1 MKAYILKTKNAIST
15 EYAKTCSDSC
25 DENNIEWEYVEWYD
39 DKTKSAEAW
48 DSIGIPIGGRDKYK
62 SQNGKAQNAT
72 SGHAMIWK
80 KIRDS
85 GKPGI
90 VLEHDAIML
99 HRIDIEIPDDMIVV
113 LGYKLQKPEEYD
125 HIKAGP
131 PCDIIDIAEK
141 GHEGAHAYAIT
152 SHTAN
157 VLLKEIEDRGIPGA
171 IDNTHFLKSRA
182 KHTKVPIK
190 IMSPTPALG
199 WLRESTIWGKSATRN
214 YSFIPS
220 FQEHYHKK

>member
-1 MKAYILKTKNAIST
+1 MKAYILKTQNILST

-25 DENNIEWEYVEWYD
+25 DKNNIEWEYVEWYD
-39 DKTKSAEAW
+39 DKTKAAEAW
-48 DSIGIPIGGRDKYK
+48 QSIGIPIGGKDYK
-62 SQNGKAQNAT
+62 AKNGKAQNAT

-99 HRIDIEIPDDMIVV
+99 HPIDLEIPNNMIVV
-113 LGYKLQKPEEYD
+113 LGYKLQNPQEYD
-125 HIKAGP
+125 HIAAGP
-131 PCDIIDIAEK
+131 PLDIIDIHEK
-141 GHEGAHAYAIT
+141 GHEGAHAYVIT
-152 SHTAN
+152 SETAN
-157 VLLKEIEDRGIPGA
+157 ILLKEIEDRGIPGA

-214 YSFIPS
+214 YAFIPS
-220 FQEHYHKK
+220 FRDHYNKK